1 MDYVNME
8 VHIAEDIVNSD
19 IPSIKRALNPDE
31 LQLIRAALS
40 HWDSFVNLVIDR
52 IENVDTL
59 KVILRSAEKQRAILL
74 GRETTLEKNDVAT
87 LYSEKI
93 GRLCVYL
100 RERIRSLE
108 TISPLIPGDVIEQSL
123 TTTLSLEEF
132 QVIVNQLVDDR
143 YVAAEFKTNPALT
156 EQWYYYALNNGK
168 QITARKCVL
177 KWISTTISLAQFIM
191 TLKSANVIE
200 YKEVEL
206 AALYRWVHRCFDYSG
221 SPSTLEADIRR
232 ALTVNIQNFSI
243 IQREG
248 QRPKF
253 VVAQKARNPKA
264 K

>member
-1 MDYVNME
+1 
-8 VHIAEDIVNSD
+8 
-19 IPSIKRALNPDE
+19 
-31 LQLIRAALS
+31 
-40 HWDSFVNLVIDR
+40 
-52 IENVDTL
+52 
-59 KVILRSAEKQRAILL
+59 
-74 GRETTLEKNDVAT
+74 
-87 LYSEKI
+87 
-93 GRLCVYL
+93 
-100 RERIRSLE
+100 
-108 TISPLIPGDVIEQSL
+108 
-123 TTTLSLEEF
+123 
-132 QVIVNQLVDDR
+132 
-143 YVAAEFKTNPALT
+143 
-156 EQWYYYALNNGK
+156 
-168 QITARKCVL
+168 
-177 KWISTTISLAQFIM
+177 M